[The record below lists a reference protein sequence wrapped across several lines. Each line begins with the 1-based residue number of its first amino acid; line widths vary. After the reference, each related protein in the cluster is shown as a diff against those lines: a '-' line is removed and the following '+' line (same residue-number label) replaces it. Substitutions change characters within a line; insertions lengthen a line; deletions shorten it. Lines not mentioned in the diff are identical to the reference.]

1 MAVGNSQKG
10 SKKWRQE
17 IFPSD
22 RKFSGGKSRSHKR
35 KSEKGKKVSVHIESR
50 RTGFPYPS
58 VRLPRFPSNNR
69 QKLFY
74 TSHSGNRREMAS
86 ISVGNED
93 DEFGW
98 DSISSPNISPQ
109 EISAP
114 MEDFLKKYGL
124 FWHCRC
130 RPKIAAV
137 FPSHMRRDF
146 FFRNLKLYAHL
157 FSCIWEY
164 TVLNFRCGVTAASE

>member
-10 SKKWRQE
+10 SEKWRQE

-35 KSEKGKKVSVHIESR
+35 EREQKGKKVSVHIKSR

-93 DEFGW
+93 DEFGRL
-98 DSISSPNISPQ
+98 SISFPNISPQ
-109 EISAP
+109 KIPAHTK
-114 MEDFLKKYGL
+114 DFLRTYGL

-137 FPSHMRRDF
+137 FPSHMR
-146 FFRNLKLYAHL
+146 
-157 FSCIWEY
+157 
-164 TVLNFRCGVTAASE
+164 